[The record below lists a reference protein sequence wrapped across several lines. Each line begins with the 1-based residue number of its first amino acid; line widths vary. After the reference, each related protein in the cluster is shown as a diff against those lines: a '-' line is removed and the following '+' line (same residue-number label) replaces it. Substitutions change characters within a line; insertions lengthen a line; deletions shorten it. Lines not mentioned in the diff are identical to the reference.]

1 MNQKKITEK
10 KYIELSNNLGM
21 LFSDSEKKI
30 STFTKNKKQ
39 YPVIFIFGAPRSGTT
54 YTLPL
59 LQKSGITVPSN
70 LLARH
75 YKVPLTGLFLSQII
89 NSFHS
94 DFSQNFISKC
104 GKTEHM
110 LDVNEF
116 YFFWRLFFKKNV
128 DQNID
133 IKDIESLFKG
143 EDFKNMSDSRAGISC
158 EPHIKYKHIINEYII
173 FVQGYND
180 STGTIT
186 LKGYKFLSKNA
197 YFDTYIQNQ
206 YDSGNKKGGT
216 CNFIPYSYDWFMSGP
231 ITIMDV
237 DINISTIEPEIT
249 YHLYNPLSEIYDT
262 LPIAMLEKKL
272 TSGEKTIILDKT
284 KLINGCF
291 EYDYIKD
298 IFKIRSKSIGK
309 PRGITSRK

>member
-1 MNQKKITEK
+1 MCSINPEDIIVTTMEPPAVLTEDLKDYGKNEKNNVKKEKERNKNQPYAFLGGGDVGEQLTLDIYPDTIGSASKGGMAYDNKTLGKDNELVSAKEVKWVSLIGTKQCKTCQNKCRPFQKKC
-10 KYIELSNNLGM
+10 
-21 LFSDSEKKI
+21 
-30 STFTKNKKQ
+30 
-39 YPVIFIFGAPRSGTT
+39 IF
-54 YTLPL
+54 
-59 LQKSGITVPSN
+59 
-70 LLARH
+70 
-75 YKVPLTGLFLSQII
+75 
-89 NSFHS
+89 
-94 DFSQNFISKC
+94 C
-104 GKTEHM
+104 
-110 LDVNEF
+110 
-116 YFFWRLFFKKNV
+116 
-128 DQNID
+128 
-133 IKDIESLFKG
+133 KG

-237 DINISTIEPEIT
+237 DINISTNEPEIT

>member
-1 MNQKKITEK
+1 MCSINPVDIIVTTMEPPAVLTEDLKDYGKNEKNNVKKEKERNKNQPYAFLGGGDVGEQLTLDIYPDTIGSASKGGMAYDNKTLGKDNELVSAKEVKWVSLIGTKQCKTCQNKCPPFQKKC
-10 KYIELSNNLGM
+10 
-21 LFSDSEKKI
+21 
-30 STFTKNKKQ
+30 
-39 YPVIFIFGAPRSGTT
+39 IF
-54 YTLPL
+54 
-59 LQKSGITVPSN
+59 
-70 LLARH
+70 
-75 YKVPLTGLFLSQII
+75 
-89 NSFHS
+89 
-94 DFSQNFISKC
+94 C
-104 GKTEHM
+104 
-110 LDVNEF
+110 
-116 YFFWRLFFKKNV
+116 
-128 DQNID
+128 
-133 IKDIESLFKG
+133 KG